1 MKNEFIEKF
10 YNTIISGFESDE
22 IQKQKFEE
30 INNTAKSIIP
40 ASLFRYRKITDYT
53 LDDFDRDIISLSH
66 ATSFNDP
73 YDSLIKADKQIFTN
87 NILNINNKDKIIN
100 LIEKNPDYIKNLT

>member
-30 INNTAKSIIP
+30 IIKSVKAIIP
-40 ASLFRYRKITDYT
+40 TYLFR
-53 LDDFDRDIISLSH
+53 
-66 ATSFNDP
+66 
-73 YDSLIKADKQIFTN
+73 
-87 NILNINNKDKIIN
+87 
-100 LIEKNPDYIKNLT
+100 